1 MGGVEGVDVPRQ
13 LHWRSVVSVTLQIGA
28 LCALALLFFMR
39 TPQVSGLS
47 MAPHITSGEFVV
59 INTVAYRVGRPAR
72 GDIVAFRHER
82 SAPSVYLK
90 RIIGLPGDRIAVSR
104 GIVFVNGAKLAEPY
118 VRYPDTR
125 TFPPVTVPAGA
136 LYVLGD
142 NRANSDD
149 SRFWGFVGQG
159 DVIGKAVAG
168 IWPLRRMG
176 AL

>member
-1 MGGVEGVDVPRQ
+1 
-13 LHWRSVVSVTLQIGA
+13 
-28 LCALALLFFMR
+28 MR

-47 MAPHITSGEFVV
+47 MAPHITSCEFVV

-104 GIVFVNGAKLAEPY
+104 GIVFVNGAKLDEPY

-125 TFPPVTVPAGA
+125 TFAPVTVPAGA

-149 SRFWGFVGQG
+149 SRFWGFVEQG